1 MKNHSKSSGIV
12 LLETRR
18 ITKLGIALIVPVKT
32 RLLIEAFVPIK
43 HHHIYEADAL
53 QLATAKHINAE
64 KLVIEKVGLQSIYLG

>member
-12 LLETRR
+12 LLETR

-32 RLLIEAFVPIK
+32 RLLIEAFVLIK

-64 KLVIEKVGLQSIYLG
+64 KLVTEKVGLQSIYLG